1 VLSFLLPRVCSPLP
15 ETPPNPLAALGGWSD
30 ADWFNPSILT
40 DGEVVGFALP
50 KLAGGRKQSFHV
62 IDRTVS
68 AAPKPDATV
77 PVRPP
82 KRLAGKLALLL
93 GSFGAIRA
101 IACCRSK
108 FLFESGAVLF
118 FAELKLAKLK
128 PRPVTKLRRA
138 LIEIGLRGCL
148 VRVDAATATAM
159 FWPDA
164 EEEITA
170 FVRAAGPDCDLHP
183 EYETPRNAGLP
194 AKTRAPK
201 AAARDTA
208 REQRLLQDVAALR
221 AQIDAL
227 QRANS
232 VTGAM
237 EQLGLDDARL
247 KSMLRLLHPD
257 KHGGSEAANDAAKWL
272 NNLRDLLKAKQA

>member
-1 VLSFLLPRVCSPLP
+1 
-15 ETPPNPLAALGGWSD
+15 
-30 ADWFNPSILT
+30 
-40 DGEVVGFALP
+40 
-50 KLAGGRKQSFHV
+50 
-62 IDRTVS
+62 
-68 AAPKPDATV
+68 
-77 PVRPP
+77 
-82 KRLAGKLALLL
+82 
-93 GSFGAIRA
+93 
-101 IACCRSK
+101 
-108 FLFESGAVLF
+108 
-118 FAELKLAKLK
+118 
-128 PRPVTKLRRA
+128 
-138 LIEIGLRGCL
+138 
-148 VRVDAATATAM
+148 
-159 FWPDA
+159 
-164 EEEITA
+164 
-170 FVRAAGPDCDLHP
+170 
-183 EYETPRNAGLP
+183 LP